1 MNFTSSPFE
10 RMMKEKP
17 RPQAPAENRPP
28 RGSACYGCCY
38 WRGIACV
45 SCYKELLKAGAGG
58 RLTIKS
64 QAPKCKNPPTD
75 RCP

>member
-17 RPQAPAENRPP
+17 RPQAPAENRTP

-38 WRGIACV
+38 WRGGSPV
-45 SCYKELLKAGAGG
+45 
-58 RLTIKS
+58 
-64 QAPKCKNPPTD
+64 
-75 RCP
+75 CPATRSF

>member
-1 MNFTSSPFE
+1 MNFTNSPFE

-45 SCYKELLKAGAGG
+45 SLLQGAFEG
-58 RLTIKS
+58 RGWREVM
-64 QAPKCKNPPTD
+64 D
-75 RCP
+75 CPVN

>member
-45 SCYKELLKAGAGG
+45 SQAVDTNFREGVATWCYKELLKAGAGG
-58 RLTIKS
+58 R
-64 QAPKCKNPPTD
+64 
-75 RCP
+75 

>member
-45 SCYKELLKAGAGG
+45 SCYRELLGG
-58 RLTIKS
+58 
-64 QAPKCKNPPTD
+64 QARP
-75 RCP
+75 RCTGR

>member
-38 WRGIACV
+38 WRG
-45 SCYKELLKAGAGG
+45 LRPAGARVCVLLQGAFEG
-58 RLTIKS
+58 RGWREVM
-64 QAPKCKNPPTD
+64 D
-75 RCP
+75 CPVN

>member
-17 RPQAPAENRPP
+17 RPQAPAKNRPP
-28 RGSACYGCCY
+28 RGSACYACCY

-58 RLTIKS
+58 R
-64 QAPKCKNPPTD
+64 
-75 RCP
+75 

>member
-38 WRGIACV
+38 LRVMLQGAFEGPGWREV
-45 SCYKELLKAGAGG
+45 M
-58 RLTIKS
+58 
-64 QAPKCKNPPTD
+64 D
-75 RCP
+75 CPVN

>member
-45 SCYKELLKAGAGG
+45 LLQGAFEG
-58 RLTIKS
+58 RS
-64 QAPKCKNPPTD
+64 WREVMD
-75 RCP
+75 CPVN

>member
-1 MNFTSSPFE
+1 MNFTSSLPFE

-17 RPQAPAENRPP
+17 RPQAPAKNRPP

-45 SCYKELLKAGAGG
+45 CPATGAFEG
-58 RLTIKS
+58 RGWREVM
-64 QAPKCKNPPTD
+64 D
-75 RCP
+75 CPVN

>member
-17 RPQAPAENRPP
+17 RPQAPAENRP
-28 RGSACYGCCY
+28 GSACYGCCY

-58 RLTIKS
+58 R
-64 QAPKCKNPPTD
+64 
-75 RCP
+75 

>member
-28 RGSACYGCCY
+28 RAPPVMAAVTGGDRLCVLLQGAFEGQG
-38 WRGIACV
+38 WREV
-45 SCYKELLKAGAGG
+45 M
-58 RLTIKS
+58 
-64 QAPKCKNPPTD
+64 D
-75 RCP
+75 CPVN